1 MRDEVL
7 EAARTLIQR
16 VGVDG
21 FSYADIAKHLNI
33 SSPSIHHHFPS
44 KADLVAEVAMRYRQ
58 EFGDH
63 VSTIAGD
70 TASDRLMAYAGLF
83 DQPASSGLLCLCG
96 AIAAEWSNIADQPR
110 REVEQF
116 FEEQHQWL
124 EREIDFGVA
133 SGEFR
138 PDIDCAAMARAL
150 LAALEGSM
158 LMTRATTS
166 PHLARSTC
174 ATLLASLVTILPLV

>member
-1 MRDEVL
+1 MREEVL
-7 EAARTLIQR
+7 EAARTMIQR

-21 FSYADIAKHLNI
+21 FSYADIAKQLKI

-44 KADLVAEVAMRYRQ
+44 KADLVAEVAVQYRQ
-58 EFGDH
+58 EFADRVRTIGDE
-63 VSTIAGD
+63 

-96 AIAAEWSNIADQPR
+96 AIAAEWSNIAERPR

-116 FEEQHQWL
+116 FEEQLTWL
-124 EREIDFGVA
+124 TREIEAGA
-133 SGEFR
+133 AAGEFR
-138 PDIDCAAMARAL
+138 ADVDGPAMARAL

-158 LMTRATTS
+158 LMARASNS

-174 ATLLASLVTILPLV
+174 TTLLAGIVS